1 MRIGPATARSRV
13 GSSGGGKNASG
24 TSAGLR
30 GGVLR
35 GSRGGIRLT
44 RRARIIGRT
53 MVGAAS
59 ALVLVAAALGWYLHT
74 AVLGSLATSHAL
86 SGLSGSSGG
95 GVNILLMG
103 LDSRR
108 DMDGGPLSPAVLA
121 QLHAGSSSDVG
132 GYNTNTLIL
141 LHVPADGSRAVA
153 LSIPRDDYVTLPD
166 GLGQNKIKEAYGLAK
181 AQAETT
187 ASNKG
192 TTDPSALEQL
202 GREAGRRAAVE
213 AVEQLLGVNVDHF
226 AEINLVGFY
235 DLANAIGGVQ
245 VCLNAPVDDSY
256 SGAHFPAG
264 VQTLDGAQALAFVRQ
279 RHGLVNGDLDRTHR
293 QQAFLASAA
302 HKLETEG
309 VFDSLG
315 KLSALIGVAQKD
327 VVVDSG
333 FDVLSFLTRA
343 QAVTSGNVTFYTL
356 PIKGYATIGGESVN
370 LIDPEQIRQITQR
383 LLAGESPDGGPTPS
397 GSMSVQDTGADGAG
411 ADNADTA
418 NGADDS
424 SDGQAPAQ
432 TNQTAGVADSGPAI
446 PQVQSAQQPVQPNT
460 GSGGA
465 AGSGANQ
472 TAFTPPPGVPCVD

>member
-1 MRIGPATARSRV
+1 VV
-13 GSSGGGKNASG
+13 G
-24 TSAGLR
+24 T
-30 GGVLR
+30 
-35 GSRGGIRLT
+35 
-44 RRARIIGRT
+44 
-53 MVGAAS
+53 AS
-59 ALVLVAAALGWYLHT
+59 ALVLVAAGLGWYLHT
-74 AVLGSLATSHAL
+74 AILGSLATSHAL
-86 SGLSGSSGG
+86 AGLSGSSGG
-95 GVNILLMG
+95 SVNILLMG

-108 DMDGGPLSPAVLA
+108 DMDGGPLTPGVLA

-132 GYNTNTLIL
+132 GYNANTLIL

-181 AQAETT
+181 AQAEST
-187 ASNKG
+187 ASEAGN
-192 TTDPSALEQL
+192 TDSAALEQL
-202 GREAGRRAAVE
+202 GREAGRRAAVQ

-226 AEINLVGFY
+226 AEVNLVGFY

-279 RHGLVNGDLDRTHR
+279 RHGLTNGDLDRTHR

-315 KLSALIGVAQKD
+315 RLSALIGVAKKD

-343 QAVTSGNVTFYTL
+343 QALTSGDVTFYTL
-356 PIKGYATIGGESVN
+356 PIKGFATVGGESVN
-370 LIDPEQIRQITQR
+370 LIDPDQVRETAQR
-383 LLAGESPDGGPTPS
+383 LLAGEPPDPTPTAS
-397 GSMSVQDTGADGAG
+397 GSTAGQGAGAGAG
-411 ADNADTA
+411 ADNADDS
-418 NGADDS
+418 GGDDASGGS
-424 SDGQAPAQ
+424 SSGQTPGRPG
-432 TNQTAGVADSGPAI
+432 QTAGAAASGPAI
-446 PQVQSAQQPVQPNT
+446 PQVQAEQQTVQPNA
-460 GSGGA
+460 GGGGA
-465 AGSGANQ
+465 AGSGAIR
-472 TAFTPPPGVPCVD
+472 ASFTPPPGVPCVD

>member
-1 MRIGPATARSRV
+1 
-13 GSSGGGKNASG
+13 
-24 TSAGLR
+24 
-30 GGVLR
+30 
-35 GSRGGIRLT
+35 
-44 RRARIIGRT
+44 
-53 MVGAAS
+53 
-59 ALVLVAAALGWYLHT
+59 
-74 AVLGSLATSHAL
+74 
-86 SGLSGSSGG
+86 
-95 GVNILLMG
+95 
-103 LDSRR
+103 
-108 DMDGGPLSPAVLA
+108 MDGGPLAPSVLA
-121 QLHAGSSSDVG
+121 QLHAGASSDVG

-181 AQAETT
+181 AQAESA
-187 ASNKG
+187 ASNAG
-192 TTDPSALEQL
+192 TTDPAALEQL

-256 SGAHFPAG
+256 SGADFPAG

-279 RHGLVNGDLDRTHR
+279 RHGLANGDLDRTHR

-356 PIKGYATIGGESVN
+356 PIKGYATIDGESVN
-370 LIDPEQIRQITQR
+370 IIDPEQVRETAQR
-383 LLAGESPDGGPTPS
+383 LLAGESPDSGATESGDGGTAQDAA
-397 GSMSVQDTGADGAG
+397 GSSADSADSAGGGNGADGAG
-411 ADNADTA
+411 GASGAGGSSAD
-418 NGADDS
+418 
-424 SDGQAPAQ
+424 QASGLPNRA
-432 TNQTAGVADSGPAI
+432 ASVPVSGPAI
-446 PQVQSAQQPVQPNT
+446 PQAQGEQQADQQAGQGT
-460 GSGGA
+460 SGSGGA
-465 AGSGANQ
+465 ARAGSGSGAGSGAGASQ
-472 TAFTPPPGVPCVD
+472 AAFTPPPGVPCVN

>member
-1 MRIGPATARSRV
+1 
-13 GSSGGGKNASG
+13 
-24 TSAGLR
+24 
-30 GGVLR
+30 
-35 GSRGGIRLT
+35 
-44 RRARIIGRT
+44 
-53 MVGAAS
+53 MVGTAS
-59 ALVLVAAALGWYLHT
+59 ALVLVAAGLGWYLHT
-74 AVLGSLATSHAL
+74 AILGSLATSHAL
-86 SGLSGSSGG
+86 AGLSGSSGG
-95 GVNILLMG
+95 SVNILLMG

-108 DMDGGPLSPAVLA
+108 DMDGGPLTPGVLA

-132 GYNTNTLIL
+132 GYNANTLIL

-181 AQAETT
+181 AQAEST
-187 ASNKG
+187 ASEAGN
-192 TTDPSALEQL
+192 TDSAALEQL
-202 GREAGRRAAVE
+202 GREAGRRAAVQ

-226 AEINLVGFY
+226 AEVNLVGFY

-279 RHGLVNGDLDRTHR
+279 RHGLTNGDLDRTHR

-315 KLSALIGVAQKD
+315 RLSALIGVAKKD

-343 QAVTSGNVTFYTL
+343 QALTSGDVTFYTL
-356 PIKGYATIGGESVN
+356 PIKGFATVGGESVN
-370 LIDPEQIRQITQR
+370 LIDPDQVRETAQR
-383 LLAGESPDGGPTPS
+383 LLAGEPPDPTPTAS
-397 GSMSVQDTGADGAG
+397 GSTAGQGAGAGAG
-411 ADNADTA
+411 ADNADDS
-418 NGADDS
+418 GGDDASGGS
-424 SDGQAPAQ
+424 SSGQTPGRPG
-432 TNQTAGVADSGPAI
+432 QTAGAAASGPAI
-446 PQVQSAQQPVQPNT
+446 PQVQAEQQTVQPNA
-460 GSGGA
+460 GGGGA
-465 AGSGANQ
+465 AGSGAIR
-472 TAFTPPPGVPCVD
+472 ASFTPPPGVPCVD

>member
-1 MRIGPATARSRV
+1 M
-13 GSSGGGKNASG
+13 
-24 TSAGLR
+24 
-30 GGVLR
+30 
-35 GSRGGIRLT
+35 
-44 RRARIIGRT
+44 
-53 MVGAAS
+53 AS
-59 ALVLVAAALGWYLHT
+59 ALVLAAAGLGWYLHT

-86 SGLSGSSGG
+86 AGLAGSSGSS
-95 GVNILLMG
+95 VNVLLMG

-108 DMDGGPLSPAVLA
+108 DMDGGPLAPSVLA

-181 AQAETT
+181 AQAESS
-187 ASNKG
+187 ASGSG
-192 TTDPSALEQL
+192 TTDPAALEQV

-213 AVEQLLGVNVDHF
+213 AVEQLLGVHVDHF

-235 DLANAIGGVQ
+235 DLADAIGGVQ

-256 SGAHFPAG
+256 SGADFPAG

-279 RHGLVNGDLDRTHR
+279 RHGLANGDLDRTHR

-315 KLSALIGVAQKD
+315 KLGALIGVAQKD

-343 QAVTSGNVTFYTL
+343 QAVTSGDVTFYTL
-356 PIKGYATIGGESVN
+356 PIKGYATVGGESVN
-370 LIDPEQIRQITQR
+370 IIDPEQVRETAQR
-383 LLAGESPDGGPTPS
+383 LLAGQSPDLGTDASASASGQGGAGGDAGSADGGNGAGGSSDDQASAQS
-397 GSMSVQDTGADGAG
+397 GSAAG
-411 ADNADTA
+411 GSA
-418 NGADDS
+418 
-424 SDGQAPAQ
+424 
-432 TNQTAGVADSGPAI
+432 SGPAI
-446 PQVQSAQQPVQPNT
+446 PQAQAEQQAGA
-460 GSGGA
+460 GSGGGA
-465 AGSGANQ
+465 AGEGTVAGAG
-472 TAFTPPPGVPCVD
+472 ASRLAVTPPPGVPCVN